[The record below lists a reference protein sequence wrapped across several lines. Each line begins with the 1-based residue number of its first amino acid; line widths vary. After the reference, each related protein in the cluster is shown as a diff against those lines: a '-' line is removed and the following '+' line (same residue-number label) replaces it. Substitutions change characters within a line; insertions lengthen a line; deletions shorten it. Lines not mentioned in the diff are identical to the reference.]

1 MKEAQSRDDFD
12 ELINGKNAFVLFK
25 ASWCKVC
32 QSIFPVFEDL
42 EKHYGATLF
51 MVVDVDENEAAAVSQ
66 GVDAMPTFVA
76 YRNGN
81 KVDELMSGDEA
92 RLKEFLAKH
101 AG

>member
-1 MKEAQSRDDFD
+1 MVGTCKSDARIVEACM
-12 ELINGKNAFVLFK
+12 EGKRIESGCR

-81 KVDELMSGDEA
+81 KVDE
-92 RLKEFLAKH
+92 
-101 AG
+101 